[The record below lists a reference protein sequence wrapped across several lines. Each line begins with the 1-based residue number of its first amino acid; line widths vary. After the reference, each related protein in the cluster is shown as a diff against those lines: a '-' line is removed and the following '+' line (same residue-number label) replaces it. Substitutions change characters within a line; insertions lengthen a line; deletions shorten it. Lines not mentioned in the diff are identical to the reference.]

1 MVPNVRS
8 CARIGRRRAGD
19 WQSPSARPIEYV
31 VAKRYGR
38 AALETNRTS
47 KCWRIRILLSE
58 REGLMRGL
66 RQQWP
71 EVLAACVTVVLL
83 VAVYVVLDDYIKGP
97 SVARHQQIAATR

>member
-1 MVPNVRS
+1 M
-8 CARIGRRRAGD
+8 
-19 WQSPSARPIEYV
+19 
-31 VAKRYGR
+31 
-38 AALETNRTS
+38 T
-47 KCWRIRILLSE
+47 
-58 REGLMRGL
+58 GL